1 MAYDGRVLRLALQ
14 RFEEDRRERQ
24 ERCRERRER
33 IFARQ
38 PRLRQIDAEL
48 RSTMSRIIT
57 SALRRG
63 TDPASAIAVLR
74 DENLSLQAEKR
85 ELLGRMG
92 LPEDALDDVPACPL
106 CGDTGYRDGRMCR
119 CLRAYYAREQQRELS
134 RMLDLGSQSFDTFDL
149 SWYSDRLEPGQR
161 KSARQHMEE
170 RVYNC
175 CAEYASHFG
184 RRPENLL
191 LFGAPGLGKT
201 HLSAAIAREVSE
213 RGYSVVYDTAGHI
226 FEQFEN
232 QKFAREEGADSQV
245 ERVLSCDL
253 LILDDLGSEMTTAF
267 VQSALYQIVN
277 TRLLERRSTIISTNL
292 SPEKLAQRYTPQI
305 ASRLEGEY
313 QLLPFVGKDIRKL
326 KKERAQQNGI

>member
-33 IFARQ
+33 IFTRQ

-85 ELLGRMG
+85 ELLAKLG
-92 LPEDALDDVPACPL
+92 LPEDALDETPACPL

-119 CLRAYYAREQQRELS
+119 CLRSYCAREQQRELS

-170 RVYNC
+170 KVYNS

-184 RRPENLL
+184 KRPENLL

-213 RGYSVVYDTAGHI
+213 RGFSVVYDTAGHI
-226 FEQFEN
+226 FGQFEQ
-232 QKFAREEGADSQV
+232 QKFGREEEADDHV

-267 VQSALYQIVN
+267 VQSALYQIIN
-277 TRLLERRSTIISTNL
+277 TRLMERRSTIISTNL
-292 SPEKLAQRYTPQI
+292 TPEGISQRYSPQI
-305 ASRLEGEY
+305 ASRIEGEY
-313 QLLPFVGKDIRKL
+313 TLLPFVGRDIRRQ
-326 KKERAQQNGI
+326 KKEREQQA

>member
-85 ELLGRMG
+85 ELLAKLG
-92 LPEDALDDVPACPL
+92 LPEDALDETPACPL

-119 CLRAYYAREQQRELS
+119 CLRSYCAREQQRELS

-170 RVYNC
+170 KVYNS

-184 RRPENLL
+184 KRPENLL

-213 RGYSVVYDTAGHI
+213 RGFSVVYDTAGHI
-226 FEQFEN
+226 FGQFEQ
-232 QKFAREEGADSQV
+232 QKFGREEEADDHV

-267 VQSALYQIVN
+267 VQSALYQIIN
-277 TRLLERRSTIISTNL
+277 TRLMERRSTIISTNL
-292 SPEKLAQRYTPQI
+292 TPEGIAQRYSPQI
-305 ASRLEGEY
+305 ASRLLGEFNV
-313 QLLPFVGKDIRKL
+313 LHFFGDDIRLL
-326 KKERAQQNGI
+326 KRR